1 MFLSDE
7 GATLETLDFAF
18 HIIIAPTFYVAI
30 CIKFGGDDVKSID
43 STPNLNLEPN
53 PAWEVTKC
61 TCVKI
66 ANEEL
71 NTGELVLM
79 HEQWGQFQTSNFTC
93 TKLNAYVWTR
103 DELKALFFLATCNTT
118 ASPIV

>member
-53 PAWEVTKC
+53 PA
-61 TCVKI
+61 
-66 ANEEL
+66 
-71 NTGELVLM
+71 
-79 HEQWGQFQTSNFTC
+79 
-93 TKLNAYVWTR
+93 
-103 DELKALFFLATCNTT
+103 
-118 ASPIV
+118 